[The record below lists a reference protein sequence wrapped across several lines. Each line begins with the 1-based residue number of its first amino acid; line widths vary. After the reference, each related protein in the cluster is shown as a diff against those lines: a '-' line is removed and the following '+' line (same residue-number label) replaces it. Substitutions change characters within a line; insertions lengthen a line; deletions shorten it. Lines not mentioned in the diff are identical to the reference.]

1 MLSLAFSLTDS
12 TLGFTVA
19 PLPATSRVNNAQ
31 LTAARTADIEMA
43 VSKLSQSGPHL
54 RTAGCSTATNA
65 ALQRKNGCARGDRE
79 DK

>member
-54 RTAGCSTATNA
+54 RTAGCSTAA
-65 ALQRKNGCARGDRE
+65 KCCIAEEEWLRE
-79 DK
+79 G

>member
-43 VSKLSQSGPHL
+43 VSKLS
-54 RTAGCSTATNA
+54 
-65 ALQRKNGCARGDRE
+65 
-79 DK
+79 